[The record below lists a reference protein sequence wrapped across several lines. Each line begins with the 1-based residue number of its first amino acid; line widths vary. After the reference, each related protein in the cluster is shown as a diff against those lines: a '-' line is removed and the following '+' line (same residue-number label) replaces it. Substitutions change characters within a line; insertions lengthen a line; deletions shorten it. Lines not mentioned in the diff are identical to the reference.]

1 MSIIS
6 DLNSK
11 NINVENLAEKA
22 LNNNKILSELLEGIL
37 SKDDALRYN
46 SFNVLLLISETH
58 PEILYPKWEFF
69 VDLINSYNSYRKL
82 IAIRIIANLVRI
94 DKENKFEKIF
104 SKYYSILDGEKTMT
118 AAHLAANSGKIAKA
132 KPQLRPKITT
142 RLLNID
148 KTHQGKQK
156 ELIKGYV
163 IEAFDQYFEEAE
175 NQSEMIEFVKKQ
187 LNSDSPKTRKIAEEF
202 LERWNQ

>member
-187 LNSDSPKTRKIAEEF
+187 LNSNSPKTRKIAEEF